1 MIPFTFDQLRR
12 VIDARR
18 GTTKQ
23 DTLARLGEAL
33 LFVQSVEASFRFVM
47 TFVIQKGQEGLDLE
61 IRWFIDSKRYQA
73 GVLKT
78 KLR

>member
-12 VIDARR
+12 VIDAKR

-61 IRWFIDSKRYQA
+61 KWEAQSKAERE
-73 GVLKT
+73 
-78 KLR
+78 KLLAIS